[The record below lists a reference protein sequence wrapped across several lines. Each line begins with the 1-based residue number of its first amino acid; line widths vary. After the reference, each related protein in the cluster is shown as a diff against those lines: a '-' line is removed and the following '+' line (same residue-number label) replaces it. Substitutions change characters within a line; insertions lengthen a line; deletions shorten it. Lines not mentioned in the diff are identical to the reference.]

1 MALSIG
7 AAPSYD
13 ASGMTEHST
22 PSLRRALTFWPLL
35 FYGIGIIVGAG
46 IYVAL
51 GEVVARAGAAAPL
64 SFLLAGIAA
73 GFTGLCYAALASR
86 FPEAAGAAAYAKHG
100 FASDRFAQAT
110 GAAVTLATAISAAS
124 IAHGAAQYL
133 GILLPLPGPVL
144 VTALVVGFT
153 LIAALG
159 VRESVGLAAVI
170 GALEILGLLAAIGAG
185 LAQWGAGAEPAAML
199 PEGLAGW
206 HGTLAGAFIAFF
218 AFIGFETLVNL
229 AEETKEPA
237 RTLPR
242 GILAAIAVSSLLYIA
257 VAAAA
262 VLGGTA
268 GGNPLVGLFKGE
280 SALLFA
286 FVGFLAIANGV
297 LVEIVMLSRLFYG
310 MARREQLPAALAA
323 VAPRTRTPVR
333 ATCLAG
339 AIVLAAALLLPFER
353 LIVLANALTLAVF
366 AVVDLALWQVQ
377 HRGKAPPGTFDVP
390 RWVPPLGAALALA
403 LLLSEL
409 L

>member
-1 MALSIG
+1 I
-7 AAPSYD
+7 
-13 ASGMTEHST
+13 
-22 PSLRRALTFWPLL
+22 
-35 FYGIGIIVGAG
+35 
-46 IYVAL
+46 
-51 GEVVARAGAAAPL
+51 
-64 SFLLAGIAA
+64 
-73 GFTGLCYAALASR
+73 
-86 FPEAAGAAAYAKHG
+86 
-100 FASDRFAQAT
+100 
-110 GAAVTLATAISAAS
+110 
-124 IAHGAAQYL
+124 
-133 GILLPLPGPVL
+133 
-144 VTALVVGFT
+144 
-153 LIAALG
+153 G
-159 VRESVGLAAVI
+159 VREIGGLAAAI

-185 LAQWGAGAEPAAML
+185 LAQWGAGAAPAAML

-218 AFIGFETLVNL
+218 AFIGFETLANL
-229 AEETKEPA
+229 AEETKDPA

-268 GGNPLVGLFKGE
+268 AGGNPLLGLFEGR

-286 FVGFLAIANGV
+286 LVGFLAIANGV

-366 AVVDLALWQVQ
+366 AVVDLALWRVQ
-377 HRGKAPPGTFDVP
+377 RRGEAPPGTFDVP
-390 RWVPPLGAALALA
+390 RWVPPLAAALALA

>member
-1 MALSIG
+1 
-7 AAPSYD
+7 
-13 ASGMTEHST
+13 MTGGST
-22 PSLRRALTFWPLL
+22 PSLRRALGFWPLL

-51 GEVVARAGAAAPL
+51 GQVVARAGAAAPL

-73 GFTGLCYAALASR
+73 GFTGLCYAALGSR

-100 FASDRFAQAT
+100 FASDRFAQGT

-144 VTALVVGFT
+144 VTALVAGFT

-159 VRESVGLAAVI
+159 VRESVGLAAAI
-170 GALEILGLLAAIGAG
+170 GALEILGLIAAIGAG
-185 LAQWGAGAEPAAML
+185 LAQRGAGAAPAAML

-218 AFIGFETLVNL
+218 AFIGFETLANL
-229 AEETKEPA
+229 AEETKDPA

-268 GGNPLVGLFKGE
+268 AGGNPLLGLFEGR

-286 FVGFLAIANGV
+286 LVGFLAIANGV

-310 MARREQLPAALAA
+310 MARRQQLPAALAA

-366 AVVDLALWQVQ
+366 AVVDLALWRVQ
-377 HRGKAPPGTFDVP
+377 RRGETPPGTFDVP
-390 RWVPPLGAALALA
+390 RWVPPLAAALALA